1 MLNLKV
7 PDHIFSDFSPPHH
20 AIFLPSLLLHLSNQ
34 LRPFVM
40 ALGSVE
46 NGQVQADGEGLLVHH
61 LHLQD
66 MDGLSGHFDLCQE
79 PQQCRGNCK
88 ELGEGFQ
95 QPTSITIVR
104 LVKQKHQI
112 RKY

>member
-1 MLNLKV
+1 
-7 PDHIFSDFSPPHH
+7 
-20 AIFLPSLLLHLSNQ
+20 
-34 LRPFVM
+34 M

-95 QPTSITIVR
+95 QPTSITIKVGKNKNIKSENIR
-104 LVKQKHQI
+104 FFQAPDLHLKDFVYIIPVAISLKTLVDLVVLKE
-112 RKY
+112 YMWE